1 MGPQLSLFGWQR
13 CVRCPGVGGDA
24 GVQTDPTGGGN
35 VAGEHS
41 GANLIELSTLIISG
55 LIILLLGVEPS
66 RLTRSVRGLLGEA
79 SLSCD
84 RVLKACGSPSLGNA
98 PYRSPDL
105 ASHQFKEAD
114 TIFPDFQMNKMKFV
128 T

>member
-1 MGPQLSLFGWQR
+1 M
-13 CVRCPGVGGDA
+13 
-24 GVQTDPTGGGN
+24 
-35 VAGEHS
+35 AGEHS
-41 GANLIELSTLIISG
+41 GANLIKLSTLIISG

-66 RLTRSVRGLLGEA
+66 RLTRSMRGLLGEA

-84 RVLKACGSPSLGNA
+84 RVLKASPSLGNA